1 MWKNFRRLR
10 IFWSGRPCSPPGIA
24 STTEENGGK
33 GVSPKKAHSKAKS
46 DGLSPSELA
55 TDDKKLRDLI
65 DRAQDGD
72 EGALPLLRQV
82 LDEVP
87 RVARI
92 IDLAKNVERSII
104 EKMSGDDVFT
114 QEALPR
120 NLKAMRKEI
129 AGENP
134 SPLERLLSERI
145 AVCWLELQYFQAI
158 YAQNIGKLSIIQSD
172 YHQRRIDKA
181 HRRYIGSI
189 K

>member
-1 MWKNFRRLR
+1 M
-10 IFWSGRPCSPPGIA
+10 
-24 STTEENGGK
+24 
-33 GVSPKKAHSKAKS
+33 SPKKAHSKAKS

-55 TDDKKLRDLI
+55 KDDKKLRDLI

-72 EGALPLLRQV
+72 KEVLSVPRKV
-82 LDEVP
+82 LDEAP

-114 QEALPR
+114 QEAIPR
-120 NLKAMRKEI
+120 NLKAMKREI

-134 SPLERLLSERI
+134 SPLERLLAEQI
-145 AVCWLELQYFQAI
+145 TVCWLELQYFQAI
-158 YAQNIGKLSIIQSD
+158 YTQNLGKLTITQSD

-181 HRRYIGSI
+181 HRRYLSSI
-189 K
+189 KALAQIRKMGPAVQINIAEKQINTSG